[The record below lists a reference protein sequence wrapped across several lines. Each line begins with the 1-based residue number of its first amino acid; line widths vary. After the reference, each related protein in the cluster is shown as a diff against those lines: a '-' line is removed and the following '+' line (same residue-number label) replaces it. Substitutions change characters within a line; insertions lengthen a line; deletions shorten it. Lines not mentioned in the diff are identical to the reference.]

1 MGVVL
6 VVGLVMAELIYQY
19 PEEQGQLGETIK
31 EEAGDYW
38 RDEIRKEGKKEDREK
53 GEWMEVLLL

>member
-1 MGVVL
+1 MVVVL
-6 VVGLVMAELIYQY
+6 AVGVVMAELVYQH

-31 EEAGDYW
+31 QEAGDCQ
-38 RDEIRKEGKKEDREK
+38 RDEIRKEGKKEGREK